1 MSAVIGPHGTVGTA
15 GHGHD
20 THHDDHHGAPH
31 GWRRWVYAT
40 NHKDIGTMYLVFSF
54 TMFMVGGV
62 LALAI
67 RAELFQPGLQFM
79 HPQFFNQLT
88 TMHGLIM
95 VFGAIMPAFVGF
107 ANWMIPLQIGAPD
120 MAFARMNNLSFWLLI
135 PAALMIVGSFFM
147 PGGAPAAGW
156 TLYAPLTLQMGPS
169 MDAAIFALHILGA
182 SSIMGSINIIVTVLN
197 MRAPGMTLMKMPLF
211 CWTWLITAYLLIAV
225 MPVLA
230 GAITM
235 TLTDRHFGTSFFN
248 PAGGG
253 DPVMYEHIFWF
264 FGHPEVYI
272 MILPAFGIISAI
284 IPAFARKRLFGYT
297 SMVYA
302 TASIAILSFI
312 VWAHHMFT
320 QGMPVTGQLFFM
332 YATMLIAVPTG
343 VKVFNWIA
351 TMWRGS
357 MTFETPMLWA
367 VGFIF
372 VFTMGGF
379 TGLILAMA
387 PIDIQIHD
395 TYYVV
400 AHFHYV
406 LVAGSLYAMFGGVYY
421 WGPKWTGVMYSEVRG
436 KIHFWFS
443 LIFFNVTFFPMH
455 FLGLAGMP
463 RRYADYPMQFTDFN
477 QVATVGAFGFGL
489 TQVYFL
495 FFVVIPM
502 MRGKGEPAPQQPWE
516 GAEGLEW
523 EIPSPAPFHTFETPP
538 MLNNAGT
545 KIVGAKVPPH
555 IDTSGVGVPA

>member
-1 MSAVIGPHGTVGTA
+1 MSAVIDHHGRPTVQPHD
-15 GHGHD
+15 H
-20 THHDDHHGAPH
+20 THHDHGAPA
-31 GWRRWVYAT
+31 GWRRWLYAT
-40 NHKDIGTMYLVFSF
+40 NHKDIGTMYLLFSF
-54 TMFMVGGV
+54 AMLMVGGV
-62 LALAI
+62 LALLI
-67 RAELFQPGLQFM
+67 RAELFQPGLQFVN
-79 HPQFFNQLT
+79 PQMFNQFT

-107 ANWMIPLQIGAPD
+107 ANWMIPLQIGASD
-120 MAFARMNNLSFWLLI
+120 MAFARMNNFSFWLLI
-135 PAALMIVGSFFM
+135 PAALMLVSSFFM

-169 MDAAIFALHILGA
+169 MDAGIFAMHIMGA
-182 SSIMGSINIIVTVLN
+182 SSIMGSINIVVTVLN

-235 TLTDRHFGTSFFN
+235 TLTDRHFGTHFFN

-253 DPVMYEHIFWF
+253 DPVMYQHIFWF

-272 MILPAFGIISAI
+272 MILPAFGIVSAI

-312 VWAHHMFT
+312 VWAHHMFAT
-320 QGMPVTGQLFFM
+320 GMPVTGQLFFM

-343 VKVFNWIA
+343 VKIFNWIA

-357 MTFETPMLWA
+357 MTFETPMLFA

-387 PIDIQIHD
+387 PIDIALQD

-406 LVAGSLYAMFGGVYY
+406 LVAGSLYALFAGVYY
-421 WGPKWTGVMYSEVRG
+421 WGPKWTGVMYSETRG
-436 KIHFWFS
+436 KIHFWGS
-443 LIFFNVTFFPMH
+443 LIAFNVTFFPMH

-463 RRYADYPMQFTDFN
+463 RRYADYPMQFADFN
-477 QVATVGAFGFGL
+477 MVASIGAFWFGL
-489 TQVYFL
+489 MQVYFFL
-495 FFVVIPM
+495 FVVIPM
-502 MRGKGEPAPQQPWE
+502 MRGKGQPAPQQPWE

-523 EIPSPAPFHTFETPP
+523 EVPSPAPFHTFETPP
-538 MLNNAGT
+538 KLNSLAT
-545 KIVGAKVPPH
+545 KIVA
-555 IDTSGVGVPA
+555 

>member
-1 MSAVIGPHGTVGTA
+1 MSAVIGPHGTVDVG

-20 THHDDHHGAPH
+20 EHHDHDHGAPH

-40 NHKDIGTMYLVFSF
+40 NHKDIGTMYLVFAF
-54 TMFMVGGV
+54 TMFMIGGV
-62 LALAI
+62 LALII
-67 RAELFQPGLQFM
+67 RAELFQPGLQFVN
-79 HPQFFNQLT
+79 PQLFNQLT

-107 ANWMIPLQIGAPD
+107 ANWMVPLQIGAPD

-135 PAALMIVGSFFM
+135 PAALMLATSFFF

-169 MDAAIFALHILGA
+169 MDSGIFALHILGA
-182 SSIMGSINIIVTVLN
+182 SSIMGSINIIVTILN

-253 DPVMYEHIFWF
+253 DPVMFQHIFWF

-343 VKVFNWIA
+343 VKIFNWIA

-379 TGLILAMA
+379 TGLILAIV

-406 LVAGSLYAMFGGVYY
+406 LVAGSLFAMFGGVYY
-421 WGPKWTGVMYSEVRG
+421 WGPKWTGVMYNETRG
-436 KIHFWFS
+436 KIHFWAS

-463 RRYADYPMQFTDFN
+463 RRYADYPIQFTDFN
-477 QVATVGAFGFGL
+477 MIASIGAFGFGL
-489 TQVYFL
+489 SQVYFL
-495 FFVVIPM
+495 FAVVIPM
-502 MRGKGEPAPQQPWE
+502 MRGKGVTAPQQPWE

-523 EIPSPAPFHTFETPP
+523 EIPSPAPFHTFEIPP
-538 MLNNAGT
+538 RLNAAGT
-545 KIVGAKVPPH
+545 KILGYGEPGHPG
-555 IDTSGVGVPA
+555 SPGVGVPA

>member
-1 MSAVIGPHGTVGTA
+1 MSAVLDH
-15 GHGHD
+15 HGHD
-20 THHDDHHGAPH
+20 VHDHHDHHAPT
-31 GWRRWVYAT
+31 GWRRWVFAT
-40 NHKDIGTMYLVFSF
+40 NHKDIGTLYLLFSF
-54 TMFMVGGV
+54 TMLMIGGL

-67 RAELFQPGLQFM
+67 RAELFQPGLQFVN
-79 HPQFFNQLT
+79 PELFNQFT

-107 ANWMIPLQIGAPD
+107 ANWMIPLQIGASD
-120 MAFARMNNLSFWLLI
+120 MAFARMNNFSFWLMI
-135 PAALMIVGSFFM
+135 PAAIMLVASFFM

-169 MDAAIFALHILGA
+169 MDAGIFAMHILGA
-182 SSIMGSINIIVTVLN
+182 SSIMGSINIIVTILN
-197 MRAPGMTLMKMPLF
+197 MRAPGMTLMKMPMF
-211 CWTWLITAYLLIAV
+211 AWTWLITAYLLIAV

-253 DPVMYEHIFWF
+253 DPIMYQHIFWF

-272 MILPAFGIISAI
+272 MILPAFGIVSQIV
-284 IPAFARKRLFGYT
+284 PAFARKRLFGYA

-312 VWAHHMFT
+312 VWAHHMFAT
-320 QGMPVTGQLFFM
+320 GMPVTGQLFFM

-343 VKVFNWIA
+343 VKIFNWLA

-387 PIDIQIHD
+387 PIDIQVQD

-406 LVAGSLYAMFGGVYY
+406 LVAGSLFSMFAGVYY
-421 WGPKWTGVMYSEVRG
+421 WGPKWTGVMYSETRG
-436 KIHFWFS
+436 KIHFWGS
-443 LIFFNVTFFPMH
+443 LITFNITFFPMH

-463 RRYADYPMQFTDFN
+463 RRYADYSMQYADFN
-477 QVATVGAFGFGL
+477 AIASVGAFGFGFM
-489 TQVYFL
+489 QVYFFL
-495 FFVVIPM
+495 FVVLPM
-502 MRGKGEPAPQQPWE
+502 MRGKGEKAPQKPWE
-516 GAEGLEW
+516 AAEGLEW
-523 EIPSPAPFHTFETPP
+523 EVPSPAPFHTFEEPP
-538 MLNNAGT
+538 RLNASAT
-545 KIVGAKVPPH
+545 KVIG
-555 IDTSGVGVPA
+555 